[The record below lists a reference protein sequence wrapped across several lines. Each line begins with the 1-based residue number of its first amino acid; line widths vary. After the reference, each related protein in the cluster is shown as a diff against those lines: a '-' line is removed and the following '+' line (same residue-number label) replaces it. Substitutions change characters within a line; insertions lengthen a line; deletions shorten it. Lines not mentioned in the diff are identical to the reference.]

1 MRQNED
7 VIALYSRKSKFTG
20 KGESIGNQVE
30 LGKEYVR
37 VHFGDAA
44 VDKIVVYEDEGFSGG
59 NLNRPA
65 FKRMMD
71 AAKKRQFKAIIV
83 YRLDR
88 ISRNVSDFS
97 GLIEELARL
106 DISFISIK
114 EQFDTSTPMGRA
126 MMYIA
131 SVFSQLERET
141 IAERIRDNM
150 HELAKTGRWLGGTT
164 PTGFESEAIKSITV
178 DGKTKKACKLKLV
191 PEEADIVKTI
201 FDLYVE
207 TDSLT
212 LTEAALIKQ
221 GFKTKN
227 GKYFTRFS
235 VKAILQ
241 NPVYMVADQEA
252 YDFFIKNDTDLFSEH
267 DAFDGVHGMMA
278 YNRTDQEKGRA
289 SISLP
294 PSEWIVS
301 VGKHPGLIPG
311 KVWVQ
316 VQESLER
323 NKSKSFRKPRSNEA
337 LLTGLL
343 FCSCGERM
351 YPKMSKRKTADGKV
365 IYTYV
370 CKMKERSQRTVCNSK
385 NANGNTLDM
394 AIIEQVK
401 MLADDKETF
410 VSQLEQSRKFYTGNR
425 MDYEQRISDM
435 RKEKAETEKKIN
447 SLVDSLVEMGDS
459 PAKAHVTKRIEQL
472 NEEYQ
477 SLEKRIQELEG
488 LTTQHALSDVEFDL
502 MRQLLTVFKDG
513 IDEMTIEQ
521 KRAAIRT
528 IVRKVIWDGVN
539 AHVVLFGVQ
548 DDEIEYPEI
557 ASAASDN
564 TDDED
569 DNDELVAFSDVDYE
583 DDDTEDDRL
592 GKTNPLS
599 ASKTHW
605 GEDSKCYPL
614 TDAFMVPNQYP
625 QSRKEPRWRI
635 LAQVSENMYIL
646 CSALDG
652 CVRYAPMYIH
662 SFRPIAPR
670 KILEAQLFNQQYQN
684 YEDIPNVPDRLR
696 WCRHHMGLM
705 QKEVAELIGISR
717 GHYID
722 FEVGYVD
729 YYPKEIVDK
738 LAELYGVP
746 VDDLLD
752 DYNRFLYKGQGKMIR
767 EYRESLGLKK
777 KPFARLMGISPNLL
791 RAWEDHQ
798 KRMNINSWNKYF
810 KGKIKA

>member
-1 MRQNED
+1 MRKVLPFFLGIFLVVVVGAYWVLNYTGSNKDLATGSPYLITVEPGMTTAD
-7 VIALYSRKSKFTG
+7 IANLLHKQKLVKTPEAFRLEAKFRGLERDLQAGRYEITAGMSNSEIVEVLSKGQVQRVRFT
-20 KGESIGNQVE
+20 VP
-30 LGKEYVR
+30 
-37 VHFGDAA
+37 
-44 VDKIVVYEDEGFSGG
+44 EGFTVV
-59 NLNRPA
+59 
-65 FKRMMD
+65 KT
-71 AAKKRQFKAIIV
+71 AKKIEAEGLGSAEKFIEAARNYTPYPYMETSDSNVIYKAEGFIFPST
-83 YRLDR
+83 YM
-88 ISRNVSDFS
+88 F
-97 GLIEELARL
+97 
-106 DISFISIK
+106 DIGMNEK
-114 EQFDTSTPMGRA
+114 DMLA
-126 MMYIA
+126 MMVKEFNTQMNKENI
-131 SVFSQLERET
+131 
-141 IAERIRDNM
+141 
-150 HELAKTGRWLGGTT
+150 
-164 PTGFESEAIKSITV
+164 
-178 DGKTKKACKLKLV
+178 

-605 GEDSKCYPL
+605 GEDSK
-614 TDAFMVPNQYP
+614 
-625 QSRKEPRWRI
+625 
-635 LAQVSENMYIL
+635 
-646 CSALDG
+646 
-652 CVRYAPMYIH
+652 
-662 SFRPIAPR
+662 
-670 KILEAQLFNQQYQN
+670 
-684 YEDIPNVPDRLR
+684 
-696 WCRHHMGLM
+696 
-705 QKEVAELIGISR
+705 
-717 GHYID
+717 
-722 FEVGYVD
+722 
-729 YYPKEIVDK
+729 
-738 LAELYGVP
+738 
-746 VDDLLD
+746 
-752 DYNRFLYKGQGKMIR
+752 
-767 EYRESLGLKK
+767 
-777 KPFARLMGISPNLL
+777 
-791 RAWEDHQ
+791 
-798 KRMNINSWNKYF
+798 
-810 KGKIKA
+810 